1 MRVSKEEAARNREKV
16 LEAAARLFRK
26 HGFDGVGIDAVMAEA
41 GLTHGG
47 FYKNFSSKEELIA
60 EACRRAAGQA
70 DQVWRAGEAE
80 AEDKLAAFVDQYLS
94 LEHCQDPSSA
104 CLFVTLAGDAARR
117 ETPVRDAFAE
127 GLCGFVTHI
136 ESLLPHLPAARR
148 RDRALAIASAMI
160 GAVTIARA
168 TSDAA
173 FAKRVLAAARET
185 VLAEAAKPV

>member
-1 MRVSKEEAARNREKV
+1 MRVSKEEAARNRERV
-16 LEAAARLFRK
+16 LEAAGRLFRK

-47 FYKNFSSKEELIA
+47 FYKSFSSKEELIA

-70 DQVWRAGEAE
+70 DEAWRAEEAQ
-80 AEDKLAAFVDQYLS
+80 AEDPLAAFLGQYLS
-94 LEHCQDPSSA
+94 QAHCSDPGSA
-104 CLFVTLAGDAARR
+104 CLFVTLAADAARR

-136 ESLLPHLPAARR
+136 ESLLPKVPQAVRHE
-148 RDRALAIASAMI
+148 RALAVASAMI

-168 TSDAA
+168 TNDPA
-173 FAKRVLAAARET
+173 FAEQVLSAARSAILAAATRP
-185 VLAEAAKPV
+185 A